1 MEREIKFIN
10 ERIKSLPAV
19 NPPALVTTSF
29 STASSPT
36 PGQAMTTP
44 HTTGQIP
51 LTEWRLP
58 ETLSQ
63 STVFG
68 VDIGSNAC
76 TIIAVMGAQKFLR
89 GEVQIPS
96 EQNINECVGKF
107 ACTMKEGNL
116 TYNTLQ
122 LPASQPN
129 LDVGEA
135 INIRSDRFG
144 MTILE
149 DVGLFSVSCV
159 ENKLMQTDLLLKCS
173 AWKNMCSYDCSTRQV
188 HVDLLSPSEQKLAL
202 YESHRHQNNGGIIAV
217 ASYGAVGN
225 FARYLAL
232 LCNRDWGTTIA
243 GANITVLAAL
253 Q

>member
-1 MEREIKFIN
+1 
-10 ERIKSLPAV
+10 
-19 NPPALVTTSF
+19 
-29 STASSPT
+29 
-36 PGQAMTTP
+36 
-44 HTTGQIP
+44 
-51 LTEWRLP
+51 
-58 ETLSQ
+58 
-63 STVFG
+63 
-68 VDIGSNAC
+68 
-76 TIIAVMGAQKFLR
+76 MGAQKFLR

-96 EQNINECVGKF
+96 EQNINKCVGKF
-107 ACTMKEGNL
+107 ACTMREGNL

-144 MTILE
+144 LTILE
-149 DVGLFSVSCV
+149 DVGLFSVACV
-159 ENKLMQTDLLLKCS
+159 ENKLKQICS
-173 AWKNMCSYDCSTRQV
+173 
-188 HVDLLSPSEQKLAL
+188 LSVQLGKICAVMIAPPDKSMLICFSHSEQKLAL

-232 LCNRDWGTTIA
+232 MCNRDWGTTIA

-253 Q
+253 E

>member
-1 MEREIKFIN
+1 MERERKFIN

-19 NPPALVTTSF
+19 NPLALVTSSF
-29 STASSPT
+29 STATSPT

-44 HTTGQIP
+44 HTTGQI
-51 LTEWRLP
+51 LLAEWRLP

-76 TIIAVMGAQKFLR
+76 TIIAVMGAQKLLCE
-89 GEVQIPS
+89 EVQIPS

-107 ACTMKEGNL
+107 ACTMRDGNL

-135 INIRSDRFG
+135 INIRSDRFWRMLVCSHWHVWKTSSCKQICSLSVQLG
-144 MTILE
+144 KICAVMIAPPDKSMLIC
-149 DVGLFSVSCV
+149 FS
-159 ENKLMQTDLLLKCS
+159 
-173 AWKNMCSYDCSTRQV
+173 
-188 HVDLLSPSEQKLAL
+188 HSEQKLAL

-217 ASYGAVGN
+217 TSYGAVGN

-232 LCNRDWGTTIA
+232 MCNRDWGTTIA

>member
-1 MEREIKFIN
+1 
-10 ERIKSLPAV
+10 
-19 NPPALVTTSF
+19 
-29 STASSPT
+29 
-36 PGQAMTTP
+36 MTTP
-44 HTTGQIP
+44 GQIP

-76 TIIAVMGAQKFLR
+76 TVIAVMRAQKFLR

-107 ACTMKEGNL
+107 ACTMREGNL

-144 MTILE
+144 LTILE
-149 DVGLFSVSCV
+149 DVGLFSVACV
-159 ENKLMQTDLLLKCS
+159 ENKLKQICS
-173 AWKNMCSYDCSTRQV
+173 FSVQLGKICAVMIAPPDKSMLICFS
-188 HVDLLSPSEQKLAL
+188 HSEQKLAL

-225 FARYLAL
+225 FAR
-232 LCNRDWGTTIA
+232 
-243 GANITVLAAL
+243 
-253 Q
+253 

>member
-1 MEREIKFIN
+1 M
-10 ERIKSLPAV
+10 
-19 NPPALVTTSF
+19 
-29 STASSPT
+29 
-36 PGQAMTTP
+36 
-44 HTTGQIP
+44 
-51 LTEWRLP
+51 TEWRLP
-58 ETLSQ
+58 EILSQ

-76 TIIAVMGAQKFLR
+76 TVIAVMGAQKFLR

-96 EQNINECVGKF
+96 EQNINKCVGKF
-107 ACTMKEGNL
+107 ACTMREGNL

-144 MTILE
+144 LTILE
-149 DVGLFSVSCV
+149 DVGLFSVACV
-159 ENKLMQTDLLLKCS
+159 ENKLKQICS
-173 AWKNMCSYDCSTRQV
+173 FNVQLGKICTVMIAPPDKSMLICFSD
-188 HVDLLSPSEQKLAL
+188 SEQKLAL

-232 LCNRDWGTTIA
+232 MCNRD
-243 GANITVLAAL
+243 
-253 Q
+253 